1 MNETP
6 KTFEDAQEM
15 FKSEKSKSQRET
27 ENKKKE
33 KDIKTV
39 EIPFCS
45 HRIESKP
52 PILPN
57 EEEAKASASSD
68 PPPPSSPIPCYKLEL
83 SQEERQ
89 AAEDILREL
98 VEIRKEGK
106 QQSDPILDTMIRSN
120 KEDITSKPFNTCFSV
135 IKLSSASM
143 SLPSPV
149 TSGAAAGIHFKEL
162 FNFEVNFSESKY

>member
-15 FKSEKSKSQRET
+15 FKSEKSKSKRET
-27 ENKKKE
+27 GNKKKE

-57 EEEAKASASSD
+57 EEEAQASASSD
-68 PPPPSSPIPCYKLEL
+68 PPPPSSPIPCSKLEL
-83 SQEERQ
+83 SEEERQ

-120 KEDITSKPFNTCFSV
+120 NEDITSEPFNTC
-135 IKLSSASM
+135 
-143 SLPSPV
+143 
-149 TSGAAAGIHFKEL
+149 
-162 FNFEVNFSESKY
+162 

>member
-57 EEEAKASASSD
+57 EEEAKSSASSD
-68 PPPPSSPIPCYKLEL
+68 PPPPTSPIPCSKLEL

-120 KEDITSKPFNTCFSV
+120 KEDITSKLSLLTLVNPF
-135 IKLSSASM
+135 
-143 SLPSPV
+143 
-149 TSGAAAGIHFKEL
+149 
-162 FNFEVNFSESKY
+162 

>member
-15 FKSEKSKSQRET
+15 FKSEKSKSKRET
-27 ENKKKE
+27 GNKKKE

-52 PILPN
+52 PILP

-68 PPPPSSPIPCYKLEL
+68 PPPTSSPIPCSKLEL

-89 AAEDILREL
+89 AAEVILREL

-120 KEDITSKPFNTCFSV
+120 NEDITSKPFNAC
-135 IKLSSASM
+135 
-143 SLPSPV
+143 
-149 TSGAAAGIHFKEL
+149 
-162 FNFEVNFSESKY
+162 

>member
-6 KTFEDAQEM
+6 KTFEDAQKM

-33 KDIKTV
+33 KGIKTV

-68 PPPPSSPIPCYKLEL
+68 PPPPSSPTPCSKLEL

-120 KEDITSKPFNTCFSV
+120 NEDITIV
-135 IKLSSASM
+135 
-143 SLPSPV
+143 SLLTLV
-149 TSGAAAGIHFKEL
+149 NL
-162 FNFEVNFSESKY
+162 F

>member
-6 KTFEDAQEM
+6 KTFEDAQEL

-57 EEEAKASASSD
+57 EEEAQASASSD
-68 PPPPSSPIPCYKLEL
+68 PPPPSSPIPCSKLEL

-120 KEDITSKPFNTCFSV
+120 NEDITSEPFNTC
-135 IKLSSASM
+135 
-143 SLPSPV
+143 
-149 TSGAAAGIHFKEL
+149 
-162 FNFEVNFSESKY
+162 

>member
-15 FKSEKSKSQRET
+15 FKSEKSKSQQEIG
-27 ENKKKE
+27 NKTQHDKIKA

-68 PPPPSSPIPCYKLEL
+68 PPPPSSPLPCSKLEL

-106 QQSDPILDTMIRSN
+106 EQSDPILDTMIRSN
-120 KEDITSKPFNTCFSV
+120 NEDITSKPFNTC
-135 IKLSSASM
+135 
-143 SLPSPV
+143 
-149 TSGAAAGIHFKEL
+149 
-162 FNFEVNFSESKY
+162 

>member
-15 FKSEKSKSQRET
+15 FKSEKSKSKRET
-27 ENKKKE
+27 GNKKKE

-57 EEEAKASASSD
+57 EEEAQASASSD
-68 PPPPSSPIPCYKLEL
+68 PPPPSSPIPCSKLEL

-120 KEDITSKPFNTCFSV
+120 NEDITSEPFNTC
-135 IKLSSASM
+135 
-143 SLPSPV
+143 
-149 TSGAAAGIHFKEL
+149 
-162 FNFEVNFSESKY
+162 